1 MQLQVLILH
10 FKRFLF
16 GEEAAKLR
24 GRVTH
29 DSYTLNLLGVTYDLV
44 GVLNHLGSNIT
55 SGHYNFDAI
64 CPTTGRAWRCSD
76 DNDPWLLSAKQ
87 LCHDFET
94 AYIHVWQKRP
104 TPEEQQV
111 GLQANVEEQRLRATS
126 DEQQRGEE
134 LQANNEKGDGTPIG
148 NCTGS
153 ISTSEEQQRRG
164 GLQANDDARNGK
176 LIGNCRG
183 SIPSTVESCTE
194 EDEGRRRFKG
204 WVEEKE
210 SLSSITTTKRSKEEK
225 NRIRWLQ
232 NQIRKVKTDYPDIE
246 TKKPPM
252 TDAEKKAA
260 KRNGQS
266 EEEKE
271 QVKANDRMR
280 KEAERLGQ
288 SEEEKEQEK
297 MEARQRMTAKR
308 ANVANKPRDGLNAQ
322 MTLAGSFRVDTNN
335 LGAMDE
341 VCGHCGARHFA
352 KETGARMCC
361 MNGRVAL
368 PCFKKPPPSLIKL
381 LFKDDTDGLTFRKY
395 IRSFNNALCLS
406 SLQCNER
413 KFRGNFRPT
422 LVFEGRAHQFF
433 GPLVEKEHETPKF
446 AQVWVHDPALQTA
459 QRINNMFLPSTI
471 TEVEKEAVQRI
482 METVQAELGEI
493 NPWIKDFRQIVEIQE
508 EELGGGKL
516 VISAKDRPAGA
527 HPRTYNLAVSLAEV
541 SVLTDCRPHDLVVT
555 RRDGNLEVVSEQNSA
570 ALPLHFTLL
579 VPHGDRGWHPEIRGA
594 DGKRLTSREF
604 ATYHMA
610 IRDEIL
616 SYEEALSRTNVDYV
630 YLMGRLWQEW
640 LCIMWLIT
648 QNMRLNYQDMNQ
660 KALRADSYA
669 NVKRVVDSRRMELAT
684 LGDALYPDDHRL
696 RTGVK
701 VLSRSFVGSPRWYH
715 MQFLDAM
722 AICRKFG
729 RPEYFVTMTCNPK
742 WPEILAELRPGQS
755 PEDRPEVRL
764 QTLSAYVSSHIN
776 NVIII
781 R

>member
-1 MQLQVLILH
+1 
-10 FKRFLF
+10 
-16 GEEAAKLR
+16 
-24 GRVTH
+24 
-29 DSYTLNLLGVTYDLV
+29 
-44 GVLNHLGSNIT
+44 
-55 SGHYNFDAI
+55 
-64 CPTTGRAWRCSD
+64 
-76 DNDPWLLSAKQ
+76 
-87 LCHDFET
+87 
-94 AYIHVWQKRP
+94 
-104 TPEEQQV
+104 
-111 GLQANVEEQRLRATS
+111 
-126 DEQQRGEE
+126 
-134 LQANNEKGDGTPIG
+134 
-148 NCTGS
+148 
-153 ISTSEEQQRRG
+153 
-164 GLQANDDARNGK
+164 
-176 LIGNCRG
+176 
-183 SIPSTVESCTE
+183 
-194 EDEGRRRFKG
+194 
-204 WVEEKE
+204 
-210 SLSSITTTKRSKEEK
+210 
-225 NRIRWLQ
+225 
-232 NQIRKVKTDYPDIE
+232 
-246 TKKPPM
+246 
-252 TDAEKKAA
+252 
-260 KRNGQS
+260 
-266 EEEKE
+266 
-271 QVKANDRMR
+271 
-280 KEAERLGQ
+280 
-288 SEEEKEQEK
+288 
-297 MEARQRMTAKR
+297 
-308 ANVANKPRDGLNAQ
+308 
-322 MTLAGSFRVDTNN
+322 
-335 LGAMDE
+335 
-341 VCGHCGARHFA
+341 
-352 KETGARMCC
+352 MCC

-368 PCFKKPPPSLIKL
+368 PCFKKPPPSFIKL
-381 LFKDDTDGLTFRKY
+381 LFKDDSDGQTFRKY
-395 IRSFNNALCLS
+395 IRSFNNSLCLS
-406 SLQCNER
+406 SLRCNER
-413 KFRGNFRPT
+413 KFRGNYRPT

-433 GPLVEKEHETPKF
+433 GPLVEKEAETPKF

-459 QRINNMFLPSTI
+459 QRMDNMFLPVTT
-471 TEVEKEAVQRI
+471 TEEEKGAIKGI
-482 METVQAELGEI
+482 METLQADLREI

-508 EELGGGKL
+508 EQLGGGKL

-610 IRDEIL
+610 IRDEII
-616 SYEEALSRTNVDYV
+616 SCEEALSRTNVDYV

-764 QTLSAYVSSHIN
+764 QTLSAYVSSHIS

>member
-1 MQLQVLILH
+1 
-10 FKRFLF
+10 
-16 GEEAAKLR
+16 
-24 GRVTH
+24 
-29 DSYTLNLLGVTYDLV
+29 
-44 GVLNHLGSNIT
+44 
-55 SGHYNFDAI
+55 
-64 CPTTGRAWRCSD
+64 
-76 DNDPWLLSAKQ
+76 
-87 LCHDFET
+87 
-94 AYIHVWQKRP
+94 
-104 TPEEQQV
+104 
-111 GLQANVEEQRLRATS
+111 
-126 DEQQRGEE
+126 
-134 LQANNEKGDGTPIG
+134 
-148 NCTGS
+148 
-153 ISTSEEQQRRG
+153 
-164 GLQANDDARNGK
+164 
-176 LIGNCRG
+176 
-183 SIPSTVESCTE
+183 
-194 EDEGRRRFKG
+194 
-204 WVEEKE
+204 
-210 SLSSITTTKRSKEEK
+210 
-225 NRIRWLQ
+225 
-232 NQIRKVKTDYPDIE
+232 
-246 TKKPPM
+246 
-252 TDAEKKAA
+252 
-260 KRNGQS
+260 
-266 EEEKE
+266 
-271 QVKANDRMR
+271 
-280 KEAERLGQ
+280 
-288 SEEEKEQEK
+288 
-297 MEARQRMTAKR
+297 
-308 ANVANKPRDGLNAQ
+308 
-322 MTLAGSFRVDTNN
+322 
-335 LGAMDE
+335 
-341 VCGHCGARHFA
+341 
-352 KETGARMCC
+352 MCC

-368 PCFKKPPPSLIKL
+368 PCFKKPPPSFIKL
-381 LFKDDTDGLTFRKY
+381 LFKDDSDGQTFRKY
-395 IRSFNNALCLS
+395 IRSFNNSLCLS
-406 SLQCNER
+406 SLRCNER
-413 KFRGNFRPT
+413 KFQGNYRPT

-433 GPLVEKEHETPKF
+433 GPLVEKEAETPKF

-459 QRINNMFLPSTI
+459 QRIDNMFLPVTT
-471 TEVEKEAVQRI
+471 TEVEKEAIKRI
-482 METVQAELGEI
+482 METLQADLREI

-516 VISAKDRPAGA
+516 VISAKERPAGA
-527 HPRTYNLAVSLAEV
+527 HPRTYNLSASLAEV

-579 VPHGDRGWHPEIRGA
+579 APNGDRGWHPEIRVE

-604 ATYHMA
+604 VTYHMA

-669 NVKRVVDSRRMELAT
+669 NVKRVVDSRRIELAT

-764 QTLSAYVSSHIN
+764 QTLSVYVSSHIN